1 MLPKELRCPNCGV
14 ELELEHRERV
24 ERRFVCPSCQSE
36 IDLREELLEEET
48 DIRRQPDVF
57 TQLQKAISSIFL
69 SVQPLE
75 RKILITLAG
84 IVIYRLGFYIPAPG
98 INTGLF
104 NDFFYN
110 TTSALLTHSI
120 FSLGIRPYIIA
131 SILVIPLGGVIPC
144 LKRLRD
150 GPVEQRY
157 QFDMIVYIA
166 TIIISVLQAER
177 AAEVLSSIDILG
189 RPLINSGWGSHLIYV
204 LSLTSSTMLLV
215 WIADQIT
222 KRGIVNGVV
231 LFFLIDILAQ
241 VIPSIIRIIRRL
253 SVPTEGVDPLMKGI
267 LLLIVYIALIGF
279 SIVIVKA
286 KRNIPLK
293 RISRRV
299 KNEKS
304 RDTALPIRINKVGI
318 FPIEIGQK
326 ILFIPTFLII
336 AFPKGI
342 SPGWQGNLLDP
353 KNWPYWLGYGISI
366 SLLTYLY
373 SVMSYDSKGLA
384 NKIERYRFK
393 IVEGDLIGDVAKYL
407 HKIVE
412 TTIIPGAIF
421 LCGIAIIPFVIS
433 VWFDVGLNSF
443 LGYFQLF
450 VIASC
455 IDIYRQFRWDFEITK
470 GVKNNK
476 NLGNVEWVPVFTGQ
490 TVIEGEMVREI
501 LYESGIGSFISS
513 NQVISALGTL
523 AFWGT
528 RHPTYP
534 TLKSYQR
541 LLGQELME
549 VLVPLNRVEEAEE
562 ILKSRGI
569 V

>member
-1 MLPKELRCPNCGV
+1 MERNNKPMLPKELRCPNCGV

-57 TQLQKAISSIFL
+57 TQLQKAISSI
-69 SVQPLE
+69 SVPGRPLQ

-84 IVIYRLGFYIPAPG
+84 IVIYRLGMYIPVPG
-98 INTGLF
+98 INIGLF
-104 NDFFYN
+104 KDFFYGN
-110 TTSALLTHSI
+110 RALLTHSI

-253 SVPTEGVDPLMKGI
+253 S
-267 LLLIVYIALIGF
+267 
-279 SIVIVKA
+279 
-286 KRNIPLK
+286 
-293 RISRRV
+293 
-299 KNEKS
+299 
-304 RDTALPIRINKVGI
+304 
-318 FPIEIGQK
+318 Q
-326 ILFIPTFLII
+326 
-336 AFPKGI
+336 
-342 SPGWQGNLLDP
+342 
-353 KNWPYWLGYGISI
+353 
-366 SLLTYLY
+366 
-373 SVMSYDSKGLA
+373 
-384 NKIERYRFK
+384 FK
-393 IVEGDLIGDVAKYL
+393 
-407 HKIVE
+407 
-412 TTIIPGAIF
+412 
-421 LCGIAIIPFVIS
+421 
-433 VWFDVGLNSF
+433 
-443 LGYFQLF
+443 
-450 VIASC
+450 
-455 IDIYRQFRWDFEITK
+455 
-470 GVKNNK
+470 
-476 NLGNVEWVPVFTGQ
+476 
-490 TVIEGEMVREI
+490 
-501 LYESGIGSFISS
+501 
-513 NQVISALGTL
+513 TL
-523 AFWGT
+523 
-528 RHPTYP
+528 
-534 TLKSYQR
+534 
-541 LLGQELME
+541 
-549 VLVPLNRVEEAEE
+549 
-562 ILKSRGI
+562 
-569 V
+569 